1 MMIEVKESERQA
13 MKKEQMQGE
22 IEALNF
28 KEDTYD
34 FDGMIRLADC
44 EEAALIF
51 TFEDE
56 DDGKHYMNRYE
67 LLAAH
72 MSIEQKLNR
81 IHHYLEEDET
91 HGLFVSFAVVY
102 EGQLQ
107 LFNGRS
113 KKGKEVDMGELELGN
128 HMIYGM
134 LIRYIEGEYLF
145 DEVLYFDGENKSH
158 SWAERVLDAGELTFM
173 MKETIMEFED

>member
-56 DDGKHYMNRYE
+56 DDGKHYMNRY
-67 LLAAH
+67 
-72 MSIEQKLNR
+72 
-81 IHHYLEEDET
+81 
-91 HGLFVSFAVVY
+91 
-102 EGQLQ
+102 
-107 LFNGRS
+107 
-113 KKGKEVDMGELELGN
+113 
-128 HMIYGM
+128 
-134 LIRYIEGEYLF
+134 
-145 DEVLYFDGENKSH
+145 
-158 SWAERVLDAGELTFM
+158 
-173 MKETIMEFED
+173 